1 MINSNASLAP
11 AAENHEPAKS
21 PVLELA
27 LQPLMDVKG
36 SVPKVFAYE
45 ALLRI
50 GTPWCGQELESFIS
64 ACERN
69 KSIANVD
76 MWVATEA
83 CKILALFPDMKMS
96 INASQISISTPEY
109 IDHVV
114 NTADRN
120 KCAARLL
127 VEVTETAHSSDGAIA
142 PGLKVLDDACIG
154 VMIDD
159 VFDSFAKRHLI
170 ALPFITGCKISRRTM
185 ARLMAEEEMTG
196 MYGHIFGEVKSLV
209 DRCKGT
215 GKAVVMEGIETEGEL
230 DMAKK
235 LGIRL
240 CQGYYFAYPKPRP
253 GSKGSEW
260 SLDMNHKLQEPS

>member
-1 MINSNASLAP
+1 MAP
-11 AAENHEPAKS
+11 AAENLEPSSK
-21 PVLELA
+21 PVLQLA

-36 SVPKVFAYE
+36 TVPKVFAYE

-50 GTPWCGQELESFIS
+50 GTPWSGRELETYIS
-64 ACERN
+64 ARESDG
-69 KSIANVD
+69 SIAGVD

-83 CKILALFPDMKMS
+83 CRLLSLFPDMKIS

-109 IDHVV
+109 IDHLVG
-114 NTADRN
+114 TASAQ

-127 VEVTETAHSSDGAIA
+127 VEVTETAHSPDGAIA
-142 PGLKVLDDACIG
+142 PGLKLLDDACIG

-185 ARLMAEEEMTG
+185 VRLMAEEEMTG

-209 DRCKGT
+209 DRCKGI
-215 GKAVVMEGIETEGEL
+215 GKAVVMEGIETDGEL

-240 CQGYYFAYPKPRP
+240 CQGYYFSHPKPGP
-253 GSKGSEW
+253 GCNGSEW
-260 SLDMNHKLQEPS
+260 SLP

>member
-1 MINSNASLAP
+1 MITSSASLTP
-11 AAENHEPAKS
+11 AAENLEPS
-21 PVLELA
+21 TNPVLELA

-36 SVPKVFAYE
+36 STPKVFAYE

-50 GTPWCGQELESFIS
+50 GTPWCGLELERFIS
-64 ACERN
+64 ACEKD
-69 KSIANVD
+69 KSITDVD
-76 MWVATEA
+76 MWVASEA

-96 INASQISISTPEY
+96 INASQVSISSPEY
-109 IDHVV
+109 VDHLVK
-114 NTADRN
+114 TAFRN

-127 VEVTETAHSSDGAIA
+127 VEVTETAHSTDGAIA
-142 PGLKVLDDACIG
+142 PGLKALDDACIG

-159 VFDSFAKRHLI
+159 VFDSFAKRHMI
-170 ALPFITGCKISRRTM
+170 SLPFITGCKISRRTM
-185 ARLMAEEEMTG
+185 VRLVAEEEMTG
-196 MYGHIFGEVKSLV
+196 MYGHIFGEVKTLV
-209 DRCKGT
+209 DRCKAL

-240 CQGYYFAYPKPRP
+240 CQGYYFAHPKPRP

-260 SLDMNHKLQEPS
+260 LLDLKTD